1 MLGGQ
6 INGGE
11 LRSAH
16 QYDNETAIS
25 EEAKISFRLI
35 YLSPFLLSM
44 ADCRVGGC
52 LYKFTFWILLS
63 SIFMSEHA
71 VKLNKTCYA
80 WRDVRFLS
88 RHKTSLAILF
98 FILIR

>member
-1 MLGGQ
+1 VPGRKV
-6 INGGE
+6 NGGE

-25 EEAKISFRLI
+25 EEVKILSPLI

-44 ADCRVGGC
+44 DDCRVGGRLC
-52 LYKFTFWILLS
+52 KFTFWNLLS
-63 SIFMSEHA
+63 SIFMSEYT
-71 VKLNKTCYA
+71 VKLNKTRYA

-98 FILIR
+98 SILIQ